1 VGKARRVRFRSRGR
15 GLSSLEGKTNQQGIR
30 FVLQPPQEGNQ
41 GWLVWGE
48 ARISALIDWPDPVVL
63 YGLLRHRIKYV
74 RLRRGKASSPRA
86 KGADRDGFRYFVQLA
101 LEGVPYQKPKHP
113 TGEGTVGLDLGPST
127 IAIVPRAGEAR
138 LGLFCA
144 ALAPKIHT
152 KRRLQ
157 RKLDRQRRANNPQNY
172 DEQGRCKQGRK
183 TWHDSQGYQATR
195 RRLAHQ
201 ERTLAAQRKSLH
213 GQLAHEIVAVGDTII
228 TEQISYRA
236 WQKQFGRSVGLRAP
250 GMFLAILRRTGASHG
265 RHRRARVP
273 TQRTKLSQ
281 YCHGCGAYVKKPL
294 SLRWHQCPCG
304 IGPVQ
309 RDLYSAF
316 LAAHLNLQTFLP
328 SLAQDLWESAET
340 RLRAAIEA
348 TIQRANAGQVLP
360 QSMGIP
366 RAGARLPKSL
376 VDVQQ
381 EPGLPCGNQEK
392 LARLQEPPRL

>member
-1 VGKARRVRFRSRGR
+1 
-15 GLSSLEGKTNQQGIR
+15 
-30 FVLQPPQEGNQ
+30 
-41 GWLVWGE
+41 
-48 ARISALIDWPDPVVL
+48 
-63 YGLLRHRIKYV
+63 
-74 RLRRGKASSPRA
+74 
-86 KGADRDGFRYFVQLA
+86 
-101 LEGVPYQKPKHP
+101 
-113 TGEGTVGLDLGPST
+113 VGLDLGPPT

-138 LGLFCA
+138 LGTFCA
-144 ALAPKIHT
+144 ALAPKVAT

-157 RKLDRQRRANNPQNY
+157 RKLDRQRRANNPQHY
-172 DEQGRCKQGRK
+172 DEQGRCKKGRK

-201 ERTLAAQRKSLH
+201 ERTLAAHRKSLH

-228 TEQISYRA
+228 TEKISYRA

-250 GMFLAILRRTGASHG
+250 GMFLELLKRTVASTGGILVE
-265 RHRRARVP
+265 VP

-316 LAAHLNLQTFLP
+316 LAAHLHLLSFLP
-328 SLAQDLWESAET
+328 SIAQDLWESAET
-340 RLRAAIEA
+340 RLRAAVEA

-366 RAGARLPKSL
+366 RAGARLPESL
-376 VDVQQ
+376 GDVQQ
-381 EPGLPCGNQEK
+381 APGLPCGNQEK
-392 LARLQEPPRL
+392 LARLQEPPSL

>member
-1 VGKARRVRFRSRGR
+1 MTS
-15 GLSSLEGKTNQQGIR
+15 
-30 FVLQPPQEGNQ
+30 
-41 GWLVWGE
+41 
-48 ARISALIDWPDPVVL
+48 
-63 YGLLRHRIKYV
+63 
-74 RLRRGKASSPRA
+74 
-86 KGADRDGFRYFVQLA
+86 
-101 LEGVPYQKPKHP
+101 
-113 TGEGTVGLDLGPST
+113 
-127 IAIVPRAGEAR
+127 
-138 LGLFCA
+138 
-144 ALAPKIHT
+144 
-152 KRRLQ
+152 
-157 RKLDRQRRANNPQNY
+157 
-172 DEQGRCKQGRK
+172 
-183 TWHDSQGYQATR
+183 
-195 RRLAHQ
+195 
-201 ERTLAAQRKSLH
+201 KSLH

-250 GMFLAILRRTGASHG
+250 GMFLAILKRTVASTG
-265 RHRRARVP
+265 GILVEVP

-328 SLAQDLWESAET
+328 SLAQATWESAET

-376 VDVQQ
+376 GDAQQ
-381 EPGLPCGNQEK
+381 APGLPRGNQEK
-392 LARLQEPPRL
+392 LTRLQEPPSL

>member
-1 VGKARRVRFRSRGR
+1 
-15 GLSSLEGKTNQQGIR
+15 
-30 FVLQPPQEGNQ
+30 
-41 GWLVWGE
+41 
-48 ARISALIDWPDPVVL
+48 
-63 YGLLRHRIKYV
+63 
-74 RLRRGKASSPRA
+74 
-86 KGADRDGFRYFVQLA
+86 
-101 LEGVPYQKPKHP
+101 
-113 TGEGTVGLDLGPST
+113 VGLDLGPST
-127 IAIVPRAGEAR
+127 IAIVPQQGTAR

-144 ALAPKIHT
+144 ALAPRIAM

-157 RKLDRQRRANNPQNY
+157 RRLDRQRRANNPQHY
-172 DEQGRCKQGRK
+172 DEQGRCKKGPK

-201 ERTLAAQRKSLH
+201 ERKLAAQRKSLH

-228 TEQISYRA
+228 TEQISYRGGPR
-236 WQKQFGRSVGLRAP
+236 QFGRSVGLRAP
-250 GMFLAILRRTGASHG
+250 GMFLAILRRTVASTG
-265 RHRRARVP
+265 GTLVEVP

-294 SLRWHQCPCG
+294 SLRWHVCPCG

-328 SLAQDLWESAET
+328 SIAQRTWESAET
-340 RLRAAIEA
+340 RLRAAGEA

-366 RAGARLPKSL
+366 RAGARLLKSL

-381 EPGLPCGNQEK
+381 EPGLPRGNQEK
-392 LARLQEPPRL
+392 LAGLQEPPSL